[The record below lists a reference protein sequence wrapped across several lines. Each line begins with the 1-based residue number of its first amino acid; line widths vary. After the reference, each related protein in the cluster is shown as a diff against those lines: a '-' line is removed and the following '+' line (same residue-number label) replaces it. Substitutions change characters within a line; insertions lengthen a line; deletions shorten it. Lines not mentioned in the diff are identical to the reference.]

1 MKKEMLVDKGNS
13 RNYLYYKTDGSII
26 DVIREGNTFYE
37 YEINKELVLEK
48 WKRIDIK
55 KWIDLVIG
63 EEKKVL
69 VLNF

>member
-13 RNYLYYKTDGSII
+13 RNYLYYRTDGSII

-55 KWIDLVIG
+55 KWTELVVGNEI
-63 EEKKVL
+63 KTF
-69 VLNF
+69 NF

>member
-13 RNYLYYKTDGSII
+13 RNYLYYKTDWSII

-55 KWIDLVIG
+55 KWTELVVG
-63 EEKKVL
+63 NETKTF
-69 VLNF
+69 NF